1 MNRRWIIA
9 AALITAASPAA
20 GVLGAGQQINRSG
33 TVAADVAVEVFN
45 VAGSVRITGWDR
57 QEVQVQGTLGQ
68 GVEGLAFEN
77 HHDGVEIRVE
87 RPRRRRR
94 APERQLGDTHL
105 EIMVPRG
112 ASVEIETLAA
122 SISVDGV
129 DGEVRMESSAGGI
142 TYAGGALRVEADT
155 AAGDI
160 EIIASAAGADIDV
173 EGVAGNVLVQ
183 FTSGNVTAGT
193 LTGNVRII
201 GGRIGEGSFESV
213 SGTLYFEGEIGAGA
227 ELDFENFNGNI
238 ELLIPADSA
247 AEFDISTYNGSI
259 ETEFGFEGRLVER
272 YSPEQQAEFTLAG
285 GGAEVSIETFSGK
298 VTVRR
303 Q

>member
-1 MNRRWIIA
+1 MNGRWIIA
-9 AALITAASPAA
+9 VALLAGVSPAGGA
-20 GVLGAGQQINRSG
+20 LGTQQQISHSG
-33 TVAADVAVEVFN
+33 AVAADVAVEIFN
-45 VAGSVRITGWDR
+45 VAGTVRVTGWDR
-57 QEVQVQGTLGQ
+57 QEVRVQGTLGQ

-77 HHDGVEIRVE
+77 DHDGVEIRVE
-87 RPRRRRR
+87 IPRRRRR
-94 APERQLGDTHL
+94 DPQRRVGDTHL

-112 ASVEIETLAA
+112 ASLEIETLAA

-160 EIIASAAGADIDV
+160 EIIATADGADIDV

-201 GGRIGEGSFESV
+201 GGRISEGCFESV

-227 ELDFENFNGNI
+227 ELDFENFDGNI

-259 ETEFGFEGRLVER
+259 ETEFGFEGRLLER
-272 YSPEQQAEFTLAG
+272 YSPEQQAEFTLAA
-285 GGAEVSIETFSGK
+285 GGANVSIETFSGK
-298 VTVRR
+298 VAVRR